1 MSRAALAPSSFLF
14 VAAKPG
20 GGRKMGM
27 AQARSERA
35 LAETLRQDRMVLL
48 RTWKL
53 PGWATAA
60 KELSLKDH
68 AEMNEQL
75 TQLLSR
81 GVPLVEALEVTASVI
96 SSANKPRVERM
107 RELVAS
113 GSSFADACRQVGS
126 FDAVTIA
133 VYKASE
139 RTGDLAGA
147 AEQLARD
154 ARRRVRLAEK
164 AKSLMIYPIIVLV
177 ITLAAASALLTIV
190 VPMIGAALREAQ
202 LDLPIYTE
210 VVVGMGDFLRSNILM
225 VGAVAVVLVVLI
237 VLGREVIKQW
247 LTRVLR
253 RAPMFK
259 GLVLAQEQARFFS
272 VMAAM
277 SRAAIP
283 LADAL
288 GTASGAIGH
297 PVLRKDL
304 ERLRQNL
311 IEGGVFRS
319 LVEKVEALPLAT
331 RKLLIAADQ
340 AGDLETAFDSLA
352 RDMADDVDRK
362 TERALAALE
371 PLLIVFMFV
380 IVGSLLLAIMTPMLT
395 LSGNAM

>member
-1 MSRAALAPSSFLF
+1 MF

-20 GGRKMGM
+20 GGRKLGM

-35 LAETLRQDRMVLL
+35 LAEDLRRDRMVLL

-53 PGWATAA
+53 PGWVSSS
-60 KELSLKDH
+60 KEMTLKDH

-75 TQLLSR
+75 AQLLSR

-96 SSANKPRVERM
+96 SATNKPRIERM
-107 RELVAS
+107 RELVSS
-113 GSSFADACRQVGS
+113 GASFADACRQVGS
-126 FDAVTIA
+126 FDGVTIA
-133 VYKASE
+133 VYRASE

-147 AEQLARD
+147 AQQLAHD

-177 ITLAAASALLTIV
+177 ITIAAASVLLTLV
-190 VPMIGAALREAQ
+190 VPAIGSALREAQ

-210 VVVGMGDFLRSNILM
+210 IVVGMGDFLRSNILLTLAVVAA
-225 VGAVAVVLVVLI
+225 VGVAVVL
-237 VLGREVIKQW
+237 GRASIKAW

-253 RAPMFK
+253 RAPLFK
-259 GLVLAQEQARFFS
+259 DLALAQEQARFFS

-288 GTASGAIGH
+288 GTSSSAIGH
-297 PVLRKDL
+297 PALRKDL
-304 ERLRQNL
+304 EKLRQNL
-311 IEGGVFRS
+311 IEGGVFRT

-352 RDMADDVDRK
+352 RDMADEVDRK
-362 TERALAALE
+362 SERALAALE

-380 IVGSLLLAIMTPMLT
+380 IVGSLLMAIMIPMLT
-395 LSGNAM
+395 LSGNAI

>member
-1 MSRAALAPSSFLF
+1 MF

-20 GGRKMGM
+20 GGRKLGM

-35 LAETLRQDRMVLL
+35 LAEDLRKDRMVLL

-53 PGWATAA
+53 PGWVSSSQEMT
-60 KELSLKDH
+60 LKDH

-75 TQLLSR
+75 AQLLSR

-96 SSANKPRVERM
+96 SATNKPRIERM
-107 RELVAS
+107 RELVSS

-126 FDAVTIA
+126 FDGVTIA
-133 VYKASE
+133 VYRASE

-147 AEQLARD
+147 AQQLAHD

-177 ITLAAASALLTIV
+177 ITIAAASALLTIV
-190 VPMIGAALREAQ
+190 VPMIGSALREAQ
-202 LDLPIYTE
+202 LDLPLYTE
-210 VVVGMGDFLRSNILM
+210 IVVGMGDFLRSNVLLTLA
-225 VGAVAVVLVVLI
+225 VVAGLAVAVI
-237 VLGREVIKQW
+237 LGRASIKEW
-247 LTRVLR
+247 ATRVLR
-253 RAPMFK
+253 RAPLFK
-259 GLVLAQEQARFFS
+259 DLVLVQEQARFFS

-288 GTASGAIGH
+288 GTSSSAIGH
-297 PVLRKDL
+297 PALRKDL
-304 ERLRQNL
+304 DKLRQNL
-311 IEGGVFRS
+311 IEGGVFRT

-352 RDMADDVDRK
+352 RDMADEVDRK

-380 IVGSLLLAIMTPMLT
+380 IVGSLLMAIMTPMLT
-395 LSGNAM
+395 LSGNAI

>member
-1 MSRAALAPSSFLF
+1 MF

-20 GGRKMGM
+20 GGRKLGM

-35 LAETLRQDRMVLL
+35 LAEDLRRDRMVLL

-53 PGWATAA
+53 PGWVSSS
-60 KELSLKDH
+60 KEMTLKDH

-75 TQLLSR
+75 AQLLSR

-96 SSANKPRVERM
+96 SATNKPRIERM
-107 RELVAS
+107 RELVSS

-126 FDAVTIA
+126 FDGVTIA
-133 VYKASE
+133 VYRASE

-147 AEQLARD
+147 AQQLAHD

-164 AKSLMIYPIIVLV
+164 AKSLMIYPIIVLI
-177 ITLAAASALLTIV
+177 ITIAAASVLLTLV
-190 VPMIGAALREAQ
+190 VPAIGSALREAQ

-210 VVVGMGDFLRSNILM
+210 IVVGMGDFLRSNILLTLAVVAA
-225 VGAVAVVLVVLI
+225 VGVAVVL
-237 VLGREVIKQW
+237 GRASIKAW

-253 RAPMFK
+253 RAPLFK
-259 GLVLAQEQARFFS
+259 DLALAQEQARFFS

-288 GTASGAIGH
+288 GTSSSAIGH

-304 ERLRQNL
+304 EKLRQNL
-311 IEGGVFRS
+311 IEGGVFRT

-352 RDMADDVDRK
+352 RDMADEVDRK
-362 TERALAALE
+362 SERALAALE

-380 IVGSLLLAIMTPMLT
+380 IVGSLLMAIMTPMLT
-395 LSGNAM
+395 LSGNAI